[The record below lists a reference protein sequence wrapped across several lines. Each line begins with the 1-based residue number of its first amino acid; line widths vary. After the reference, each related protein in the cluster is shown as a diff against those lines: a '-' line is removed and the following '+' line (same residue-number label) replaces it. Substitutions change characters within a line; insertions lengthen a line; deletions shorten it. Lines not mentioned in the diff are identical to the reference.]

1 MDTCKISSATLAYR
15 IFGSPSPDSDFGLLV
30 VIDTCL
36 ASCSAEWWHIAERLA
51 DHCRVLVYD
60 RAGYGQS
67 SASTRERTPE
77 NVAREL
83 DELLTRLEDQER
95 LLLVGHSQGGFYL
108 TQYALMFPA
117 KVQALILL
125 DPATPYDGEF
135 RQRLLPGEYKNSGVD
150 KTFTYKLAK
159 TITSMGLGFLF
170 KPMLAKSPP
179 FYYHDFSAEAK
190 KYLLTALCKSRTYKT
205 ALEEY
210 RYTHLDSAT
219 RRVKDGIDNQG
230 LVDLPVVLLT
240 HGSAFYIRELQQY
253 GEMDETIAAK
263 VETLWQELMLRY
275 LKLSANSRHIVAPN
289 SGHYIHL
296 TDGELVETA
305 IRSF

>member
-1 MDTCKISSATLAYR
+1 MD
-15 IFGSPSPDSDFGLLV
+15 GGGH
-30 VIDTCL
+30 IDTCL

-67 SASTRERTPE
+67 TPSTRERTPE

-83 DELLTRLEDQER
+83 DELLTGLGIHER

-108 TQYALMFPA
+108 TQYALMFSA

-125 DPATPYDGEF
+125 DPATPYDDEF
-135 RQRLLPGEYKNSGVD
+135 RQRLLPGEYKNSGID

-159 TITSMGLGFLF
+159 AVTSMGLGFLF

-179 FYYHDFSAEAK
+179 FYCYDFTAEVR
-190 KYLLTALCKSRTYKT
+190 KYLLSALCKARTYKT

-210 RYTHLDSAT
+210 LYTHQDVTT
-219 RRVKDGIDNQG
+219 RKVQDGIDNQV
-230 LVDLPVVLLT
+230 LWEIPVVLLT
-240 HGSAFYIRELQQY
+240 HGSDFYIRELQQY
-253 GEMDETIAAK
+253 GGMDETIAAK

-275 LKLSANSRHIVAPN
+275 LKLSANSRHIVAQN

-296 TDGELVETA
+296 TDRELVEEA
-305 IRSF
+305 IRRF